1 MYTKKLKLCH
11 DIYQSIGNDECDARK
26 NDERHKQTKKPAAVT
41 KMLLLNSYLGQ
52 ISVVIGIRQIQC
64 VRLVVGQNPRKHRVL
79 IKITETSTC
88 HNKSQL

>member
-1 MYTKKLKLCH
+1 MTF
-11 DIYQSIGNDECDARK
+11 IRVSVMMNAMRGQ